1 MIMPKDKKKDY
12 KIWGRVLDKGTGKG
26 LPNLIIAA
34 FDKDL
39 FKDDPLGTVKT
50 DQNGYFEIHY
60 GTKDFR
66 ELIFDRR
73 ADIYLRVMDPRG
85 NQLLTTKN
93 WVRREARDS
102 EGFVIRIPTKWPKTW
117 KKPQDKPDKMEG
129 VEIVS
134 IGLEE
139 LPGIGPS
146 RAKKLKKAGIKD
158 GHAVAEAEETK
169 LKEVLGNL
177 DVKKMKREAKK
188 LITKKS
194 KKKKK

>member
-1 MIMPKDKKKDY
+1 MPKDKKKDY

-39 FKDDPLGTVKT
+39 FKDDPLGTVRT
-50 DQNGYFEIHY
+50 DKNGYFEIHY

-66 ELIFDRR
+66 EFIFDRR

-85 NQLLTTKN
+85 NQLLTTKE
-93 WVRREARDS
+93 WVRREARQS

-117 KKPQDKPDKMEG
+117 KKSQGKPEKIEEI
-129 VEIVS
+129 EIVS
-134 IGLEE
+134 IALED

-158 GHAVAEAEETK
+158 GNTLAEAEESK

-177 DVKKMKREAKK
+177 DIKKIKREASK
-188 LITKKS
+188 LI
-194 KKKKK
+194 KKKKKKK

>member
-1 MIMPKDKKKDY
+1 MIMAKDKKKDF

-50 DQNGYFEIHY
+50 DRNGYFEIHY

-73 ADIYLRVMDPRG
+73 ADIYLKVMDPRG
-85 NQLLTTKN
+85 NQLLTTKD
-93 WVRREARDS
+93 WVRREARES

-117 KKPQDKPDKMEG
+117 KKPQDKLDKIEDI
-129 VEIVS
+129 EITSVA
-134 IGLEE
+134 LED

-158 GHAVAEAEETK
+158 GNAIVDAEESK
-169 LKEVLGNL
+169 LKEILGNL

-188 LITKKS
+188 LITKKN

>member
-1 MIMPKDKKKDY
+1 MPKDKKKDY

-39 FKDDPLGTVKT
+39 FKDDPLGTVRT
-50 DQNGYFEIHY
+50 DKNGYFEIHY

-66 ELIFDRR
+66 EFIFDRR

-85 NQLLTTKN
+85 NQLLTTKE
-93 WVRREARDS
+93 WVRREARQS

-117 KKPQDKPDKMEG
+117 KKPQGKPQKMEG

-158 GHAVAEAEETK
+158 GNTLAETEDSI

-177 DVKKMKREAKK
+177 DVKKIKREAGK
-188 LITKKS
+188 LI
-194 KKKKK
+194 KKKKKK

>member
-1 MIMPKDKKKDY
+1 MPKDKKKDY

-39 FKDDPLGTVKT
+39 FKDDPLGTVRT
-50 DQNGYFEIHY
+50 DKNGYFEIRY

-66 ELIFDRR
+66 EFIFDRR

-85 NQLLTTKN
+85 NQLLTTKE
-93 WVRREARDS
+93 WVRREARQS

-117 KKPQDKPDKMEG
+117 KKLQGKPEKIEEI
-129 VEIVS
+129 EIVS
-134 IGLEE
+134 IALED

-158 GHAVAEAEETK
+158 GNTLAEAEESK

-177 DVKKMKREAKK
+177 DVKKIKREAGK
-188 LITKKS
+188 LI
-194 KKKKK
+194 KKKKKKK

>member
-1 MIMPKDKKKDY
+1 MPKNKKKDY

-39 FKDDPLGTVKT
+39 FKDDPLGTVRT
-50 DQNGYFEIHY
+50 DKNGYFEIHY

-66 ELIFDRR
+66 EFIFDRR

-85 NQLLTTKN
+85 NQLLTTKE
-93 WVRREARDS
+93 WVRREARES

-117 KKPQDKPDKMEG
+117 KKPQGKPENIGDI
-129 VEIVS
+129 EIVS
-134 IGLEE
+134 IALED

-158 GHAVAEAEETK
+158 GNTLAEAEESK

-177 DVKKMKREAKK
+177 DVKKIKREASK
-188 LITKKS
+188 LIR
-194 KKKKK
+194 KKKKKK